1 MGRPVTALIL
11 FGLFNGGF
19 ALKCMV
25 GLNNE
30 TKPMECSGSWEK
42 VQADM
47 KTELGDQFEAMKAN
61 LTTDLTGTIAMLK
74 EKFGGAIDALKNAL
88 PNTDNGRKRRS
99 AELIRARRSPGEGGA
114 AEPEPEGEP
123 EPEEDYYCVKKSM
136 GGKSLK
142 SCLPKAVAD
151 PLKMACS
158 MLPGVGDVCV
168 CQDQD
173 LCNGSHVPTG
183 AFSLLATLL
192 LFALFA

>member
-1 MGRPVTALIL
+1 MG
-11 FGLFNGGF
+11 
-19 ALKCMV
+19 
-25 GLNNE
+25 
-30 TKPMECSGSWEK
+30 
-42 VQADM
+42 
-47 KTELGDQFEAMKAN
+47 N

-88 PNTDNGRKRRS
+88 PNTDSCRKRRS
-99 AELIRARRSPGEGGA
+99 ADLTRPKRSPGDEGGA

-173 LCNGSHVPTG
+173 LCNGSNIQTG
-183 AFSLLATLL
+183 GSSVQLATLL
-192 LFALFA
+192 LSLLFAFRWIL

>member
-30 TKPMECSGSWEK
+30 TKPMECSGSWEQ
-42 VQADM
+42 VQEDM

-88 PNTDNGRKRRS
+88 PNTDNGRKKALGRVDPS
-99 AELIRARRSPGEGGA
+99 KEVSGG
-114 AEPEPEGEP
+114 GW
-123 EPEEDYYCVKKSM
+123 SR
-136 GGKSLK
+136 G
-142 SCLPKAVAD
+142 
-151 PLKMACS
+151 
-158 MLPGVGDVCV
+158 
-168 CQDQD
+168 
-173 LCNGSHVPTG
+173 TR
-183 AFSLLATLL
+183 T
-192 LFALFA
+192 